1 MRSVFSFIM
10 TLIFLFVVSQ
20 QAVVIMHF
28 KLNQKA
34 IIEQFCINKSKP
46 ELHCNGKCHLTKE
59 LQETEDSPSEKI
71 INTRN
76 FDLAFSS
83 NFEIELKIPKI
94 SKKREL
100 VIYKEF
106 QHTEPYLEILVPPP
120 IYTQGFNRT

>member
-20 QAVVIMHF
+20 QAVVIMNF

-46 ELHCNGKCHLTKE
+46 ELQCNGKCHLTKE
-59 LQETEDSPSEKI
+59 LQETEDTPSEKI

>member
-1 MRSVFSFIM
+1 
-10 TLIFLFVVSQ
+10 
-20 QAVVIMHF
+20 MHF

-46 ELHCNGKCHLTKE
+46 ELQCNGTCHLTKE
-59 LQETEDSPSEKI
+59 LQETEDTPSEKI